1 MPDGSPVILVVGG
14 NDPVGGAGLCAD
26 IQTLS
31 ALGCHTAPVL
41 TAVTMQTTCGVT
53 GFSPVDAD
61 TVKEQIACVLED
73 MPVAAIKTGMLAT
86 GSIASAVGEI
96 AGQLADIPLVVDPVL
111 ASNTGNSLSERSLI
125 DGIIEYLLPTAMIIT
140 PNLPEL
146 KALSAAIG
154 CADDGL
160 LAMVGSLKVDCLVTG
175 THDASTE
182 KVINRL
188 IRHSGETSEWAWD
201 RLPGEFHGSG
211 CTLAASLAAGLAQGA
226 GLETAAEQAQAFT
239 WQALNNGLQLGECQ
253 LLPNRISSRA
263 DRR

>member
-31 ALGCHTAPVL
+31 ALGCHAAPVL
-41 TAVTMQTTCGVT
+41 TAVTLQTTCGVT
-53 GFSPVDAD
+53 GFFPVEAD
-61 TVKEQIACVLED
+61 TVKKQIACVLED
-73 MPVAAIKTGMLAT
+73 MPIAAIKTGMLAT
-86 GSIASAVGEI
+86 GSIASAVGEM
-96 AGQLADIPLVVDPVL
+96 AAQLPDIPLVVDPVL
-111 ASNTGNSLSERSLI
+111 ASNAGNSLSEHSLL

-146 KALSAAIG
+146 KTLSAVIG
-154 CADDGL
+154 CAEDGVH
-160 LAMVGSLKVDCLVTG
+160 AMAASLEVDCLVTG
-175 THDASTE
+175 THDASSE

-188 IRHSGETSEWAWD
+188 IRQSGETSEWAWD

-226 GLETAAEQAQAFT
+226 DLEAAAEQAQAYT
-239 WQALNNGLQLGECQ
+239 WQALNKGLELGDCQ